1 MIVDT
6 TKLMTPANYAKLVGV
21 QRNAVYNW
29 IKLKLVK
36 SVVIDGVKFVVY
48 E

>member
-21 QRNAVYNW
+21 KRNAVYNW
-29 IKLKLVK
+29 IRLKLVK
-36 SVVIDGVKFVVY
+36 SVIIDGVKFVID